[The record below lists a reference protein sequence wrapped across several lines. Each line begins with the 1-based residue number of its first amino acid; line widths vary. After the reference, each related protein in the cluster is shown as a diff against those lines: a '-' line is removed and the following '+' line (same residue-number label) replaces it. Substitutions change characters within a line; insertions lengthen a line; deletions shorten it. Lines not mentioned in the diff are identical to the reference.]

1 MGRLGIAVALA
12 VSLFALTAAGCGGS
26 SSDGPSEAQLEA
38 AKQEG
43 EETAHER
50 DRIDSLQKQVNKL
63 KRQAKRGEPASA
75 GHAGAQSVVVP
86 DSESATVRI
95 FHAPSGNVSCE
106 ISAHGALCSVG
117 STAET
122 FSFNNGEPAEITP
135 GTALADGAGELAS
148 YGTVVSSGSTT
159 CTVPESDEP
168 HGIICEDRDSG
179 HGFEASRVSS
189 RQRAF

>member
-1 MGRLGIAVALA
+1 MGRFGIAVALA
-12 VSLFALTAAGCGGS
+12 ALLLALVVAGCGGS

-38 AKQEG
+38 AKKEG

-50 DRIDSLQKQVNKL
+50 DRVDGLQKQVNRL
-63 KRQAKRGEPASA
+63 KRLAKRGGPISA
-75 GHAGAQSVVVP
+75 GHHG
-86 DSESATVRI
+86 SESAVVPESESAMLRI
-95 FHAPSGNVSCE
+95 FHAPSSNVSCE

-122 FSFNNGEPAEITP
+122 FSFDNGQEAEITP
-135 GTALADGAGELAS
+135 GAALADGAGEPAT
-148 YGTVVSSGSTT
+148 YGAVVSNGSIA
-159 CTVPESDEP
+159 CTVPEADEP
-168 HGIICEDRDSG
+168 HGIICEDGDSG